1 MAEVLKEVAPSE
13 QDERHEDAE
22 YNPALEPKK
31 ANAWLN
37 MLRES
42 EDAFEEYNATC
53 DNIERSYASLK
64 QLRAIVRDK
73 QFNLFW
79 ANLEILKPS
88 IYAKAPVP
96 VVVPKFKDRRP
107 LYQVASE
114 MLERSSI
121 VAFDLTRINDLLLL
135 IRDDLAMFNRGV
147 AWVRYEPADS
157 ELQKPEYVCVDHK
170 NRRDFLHSLS
180 RNWREVTWVAAASY
194 LTRGQARK
202 RFYRYSKNAYQDA
215 EYKVNK
221 EAKEIGGGDSRERAK
236 FWELWH
242 KGMNQVVWVAEG
254 CEFVLDEADPKEI
267 ADLKDFFP
275 CPKPAYST
283 CQPGSLIPVP
293 DVLQYKD
300 QLDEVN
306 TLTSRLHAIASAL
319 EVKGFYPAGSAELS
333 EAIQAAVATKSQGRV
348 LVPISN
354 WAAFGGS
361 KEVIVWLPID
371 MIANCITAITAV
383 RKQVIEDIYQTMGLS
398 DIMRGATDPQETL
411 GAQQLKSQ
419 YGSVRIRDRQGEMV
433 RIARDLEEIS
443 AEIMCSEFSTQT
455 FLDMSQM
462 DIPTEAMQQQK
473 VAMMTQQLQQAVMS
487 IQQQMQAHTMQQQ
500 AMSQQGTAPGQLPS
514 QIGHNGG
521 PPMQGG
527 PDPQQMMQQAQQQ
540 IQQAQ
545 AKIMEEQQRPTIED
559 VMQFLHDY
567 RTTAFILDIETDST
581 IQADENAEKQRRTEF
596 VQVLAQLIP
605 QLAQLIALDPK
616 TAPFCGEVLK
626 FSVAPFRAGRSLD
639 GAIDDLVDQME
650 ARAQQGGQKQDPE
663 IQKLQATQQIE
674 QMKLVQKK
682 QADDQKHQLDMF
694 KMKNDRELEQIK
706 LDGEFKLAMFE
717 AQGKREENMAKI
729 QQITAKTQ
737 QERLHHDATM
747 QENQQKLQINAQSAQ
762 QKQMD
767 AQQRRADMA
776 QRGQLAERNQVFK
789 ERTAMMKPIG
799 QARQ

>member
-1 MAEVLKEVAPSE
+1 MAEVLDEVAPSE

-37 MLRES
+37 LLRES
-42 EDAFEEYNATC
+42 EDAFEEYNDCC
-53 DNIERSYASLK
+53 DNIEKSYASLK
-64 QLRAIVRDK
+64 QLRATVRDK

-88 IYAKAPVP
+88 IYAKPPVP

-114 MLERSSI
+114 MLERSRI

-147 AWVRYEPADS
+147 AWARYEPHDA
-157 ELQKPEYVCVDHK
+157 ERKKPEYVCIDHK

-194 LTRGQARK
+194 MTRGQARK

-215 EYKVNK
+215 EYKVDK
-221 EAKEIGGGDSRERAK
+221 YAKEISGGDSRERAK

-283 CQPGSLIPVP
+283 CQPGSLLPVP

-306 TLTSRLHAIASAL
+306 TLTGRLHAISQAL

-333 EAIQAAVATKSQGRV
+333 DAIQAAVATKSPGRV
-348 LVPISN
+348 LIPISN

-371 MIANCITAITAV
+371 MIANVITAITAV

-433 RIARDLEEIS
+433 RIARDLEEIT
-443 AEIMCSEFSTQT
+443 AEIMCSEFKTQT

-462 DIPTEAMQQQK
+462 DIPTDAQQAQKIVGMQ
-473 VAMMTQQLQQAVMS
+473 QQLQQAVMNL
-487 IQQQMQAHTMQQQ
+487 QQQMAQQQ
-500 AMSQQGTAPGQLPS
+500 MMAQQQQQQQ
-514 QIGHNGG
+514 QIAGPQGG
-521 PPMQGG
+521 PPGAPPQ
-527 PDPQQMMQQAQQQ
+527 PQQPQGPPPQVMMQLEQMQKQ
-540 IQQAQ
+540 IQDE
-545 AKIMEEQQRPTIED
+545 MEKPTVEQ
-559 VMQFLHDY
+559 VMEFLRDY

-596 VQVLAQLIP
+596 IGVLAQLIP
-605 QLAQLIALDPK
+605 QLVQMISLDPG
-616 TAPFCGEVLK
+616 TATFCGETLK
-626 FSVAPFRAGRSLD
+626 FAVAPFRAGRTLD

-650 ARAQQGGQKQDPE
+650 QKAKQASANPKPDPE
-663 IQKLQATQQIE
+663 TQKLQMTQQLE
-674 QMKLVQKK
+674 QQKLIFKK
-682 QADDQKHQLDMF
+682 QADDQKHQIDMF
-694 KMKNDRELEQIK
+694 KLQNDSKLEQQK
-706 LDGEFKLAMFE
+706 LDGEFRLAMFE
-717 AQGKREENMAKI
+717 AAGKREENMAKI
-729 QQITAKTQ
+729 QQINAKTQ
-737 QERLHHDATM
+737 QERVHHQATM
-747 QENQQKLQINAQSAQ
+747 QENQQKMQLNQQTAQ

-767 AQQRRADMA
+767 AANRSADMA
-776 QRGQLAERNQVFK
+776 QRRQLSERNQVFK
-789 ERTAMMKPIG
+789 ERQAAMKPLG
-799 QARQ
+799 QTRQ

>member
-1 MAEVLKEVAPSE
+1 MAEVLPEVAPSE
-13 QDERHEDAE
+13 QDERFEDAE
-22 YNPALEPKK
+22 FNPALEPKK

-42 EDAFEEYNATC
+42 EDAFEEYNDAC
-53 DNIERSYASLK
+53 DNIEKVYASLK
-64 QLRAIVRDK
+64 QLRAVVRDK

-88 IYAKAPVP
+88 IYAKQPVP

-114 MLERSSI
+114 MLERASI

-147 AWVRYEPADS
+147 AWARYEPPDD
-157 ELQKPEYVCVDHK
+157 ELKKPEYVCIDFK

-194 LTRGQARK
+194 MTRGQARK
-202 RFYRYSKNAYQDA
+202 RFYRYSKNNYQDA
-215 EYKVNK
+215 EYKVDK
-221 EAKEIGGGDSRERAK
+221 YAKEMGGGDSRERAK
-236 FWELWH
+236 FWEVWH
-242 KGMNQVVWVAEG
+242 KGMNKVVWVAEG
-254 CEFVLDEADPKEI
+254 CEFILDESDPKEI

-283 CQPGSLIPVP
+283 VQHGSLIPVP

-306 TLTSRLHAIASAL
+306 TLTGRLHALAQAL

-333 EAIQAAVATKSQGRV
+333 EAIQTAISTHSKGRV

-371 MIANCITAITAV
+371 MIANVITSIITV
-383 RKQVIEDIYQTMGLS
+383 RKQIIEDIYQTMGLS

-433 RIARDLEEIS
+433 RIARDLEEIT
-443 AEIMCSEFSTQT
+443 AEIMCSEFKTET
-455 FLDMSQM
+455 FLDMSQL
-462 DIPTEAMQQQK
+462 DIPTDEQQSEKIGMMQQR
-473 VAMMTQQLQQAVMS
+473 LQQAVMS
-487 IQQQMQAHTMQQQ
+487 MQQMMMQQQ
-500 AMSQQGTAPGQLPS
+500 QQAQLASPQGGPPGGPPQ
-514 QIGHNGG
+514 GG
-521 PPMQGG
+521 PPMQPPQPPPG
-527 PDPQQMMQQAQQQ
+527 PPPQLMAQLQRMQQDIKQEMDKPTVEQV
-540 IQQAQ
+540 
-545 AKIMEEQQRPTIED
+545 ME
-559 VMQFLHDY
+559 FLKDY

-581 IQADENAEKQRRTEF
+581 IQADENAEKQRRSEF
-596 VQVLAQLIP
+596 VGMLANLIP
-605 QLAQLIALDPK
+605 QLAQLITADPT
-616 TAPFCGEVLK
+616 TAPFCGEILK

-650 ARAQQGGQKQDPE
+650 QKAAQSANNPKPDPE
-663 IQKLQATQQIE
+663 TQKLQTTAMIEQQKLQA
-674 QMKLVQKK
+674 KK
-682 QADDQKHQLDMF
+682 AADDQKHQLDML
-694 KMKNDRELEQIK
+694 KMKNDRELEEIK
-706 LDGEFKLAMFE
+706 LTGEQRLAMFE

-729 QQITAKTQ
+729 QQINAKTQ
-737 QERLHHDATM
+737 QEAVHHHAAMAENTQKM
-747 QENQQKLQINAQSAQ
+747 QLNRQAAQ
-762 QKQMD
+762 QKQVD
-767 AQQRRADMA
+767 AQNRNADMA
-776 QRGQLAERNQVFK
+776 QRRELNNRNQVFK
-789 ERTAMMKPIG
+789 ERQAAMKPLG
-799 QARQ
+799 ARQ

>member
-1 MAEVLKEVAPSE
+1 MAEVLPEVAPSE
-13 QDERHEDAE
+13 ADERYEDAE
-22 YNPALEPKK
+22 FNPALEPKK

-42 EDAFEEYNATC
+42 EEAFEEYNDAC
-53 DNIERSYASLK
+53 DNIEKAYASLK
-64 QLRAIVRDK
+64 QLRSIVRDK

-88 IYAKAPVP
+88 IYAKPPVP

-114 MLERSSI
+114 MLERASI

-147 AWVRYEPADS
+147 AWCRYEPHDK

-194 LTRGQARK
+194 MTRGQARK
-202 RFYRYSKNAYQDA
+202 RFYRYSKNIYQDA
-215 EYKVNK
+215 EYKVDK
-221 EAKEIGGGDSRERAK
+221 YAKEISGGDSRERAK
-236 FWELWH
+236 FWEVWH
-242 KGMNQVVWVAEG
+242 KGMNKVVWIAEG
-254 CEFVLDEADPKEI
+254 CEYVLDEADPKEL

-283 CQPGSLIPVP
+283 CQPGSLLPVP

-306 TLTSRLHAIASAL
+306 TLTSRLHAIAQAL

-333 EAIQAAVATKSQGRV
+333 DAIQAAVATKAPGRV

-361 KEVIVWLPID
+361 KEVIVWMPID
-371 MIANCITAITAV
+371 MIANVITAITAV

-462 DIPTEAMQQQK
+462 DIPSDAQQAQK
-473 VAMMTQQLQQAVMS
+473 IDGMEQQLQQAVMQL
-487 IQQQMQAHTMQQQ
+487 QQQMMMAQQQ
-500 AMSQQGTAPGQLPS
+500 QLAAPP
-514 QIGHNGG
+514 GG
-521 PPMQGG
+521 PPAQPGG
-527 PDPQQMMQQAQQQ
+527 PPAQPAGPPPGPPPQVLQQLQNMQNE
-540 IQQAQ
+540 IQQERE
-545 AKIMEEQQRPTIED
+545 KPTVEQVIA
-559 VMQFLHDY
+559 FLKDY

-596 VQVLAQLIP
+596 VGVLAQLIP
-605 QLAQLIALDPK
+605 QLAQLITADPG

-626 FSVAPFRAGRSLD
+626 FAVAPFRAGRTLD

-650 ARAQQGGQKQDPE
+650 QKAVQAGQNPRPDPE
-663 IQKLQATQQIE
+663 TQKLQATTAIE
-674 QMKLVQKK
+674 AQKLQAKK
-682 QADDQKHQLDMF
+682 MADDQTHQREII
-694 KMKNDRELEQIK
+694 KMQNDRQLEEIK
-706 LDGEFKLAMFE
+706 INGDLRLALFE
-717 AQGKREENMAKI
+717 AQSRRDESMAKI

-737 QERLHHDATM
+737 QEAVHHQATM
-747 QENQQKLQINAQSAQ
+747 AENQQKMQLNTQTAQ

-767 AQQRRADMA
+767 AQQRRYDMGA
-776 QRGQLAERNQVFK
+776 KRDLAERNQVFK
-789 ERTAMMKPIG
+789 ERQAAMKPLG
-799 QARQ
+799 TPTRQ